1 MTLTNKKTQYSVVNE
16 NNNASLRGELSFN
29 ETSGELTING
39 SVTTLEN
46 EFLGNFYYNLS
57 EAKNVDQNFN
67 NVKDQSF
74 DVVETIVDATIAE
87 VREHFNA

>member
-46 EFLGNFYYNLS
+46 EHLGSFYYYLN
-57 EAKNVDQNFN
+57 ETKNVDQNFN
-67 NVKDQSF
+67 SVKDEFF

-87 VREHFNA
+87 VREHLNA